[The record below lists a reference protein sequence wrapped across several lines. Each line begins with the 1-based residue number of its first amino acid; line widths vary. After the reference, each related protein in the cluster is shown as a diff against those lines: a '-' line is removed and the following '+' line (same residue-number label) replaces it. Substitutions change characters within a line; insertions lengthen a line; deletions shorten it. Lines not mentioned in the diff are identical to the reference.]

1 MSAFGGKADIAFC
14 TAYVRLWPTPA
25 KHLILRE
32 QGFPFLQCFTILFA
46 GRSKAGGSGAFVP
59 EHARI

>member
-1 MSAFGGKADIAFC
+1 MA
-14 TAYVRLWPTPA
+14 A
-25 KHLILRE
+25 KLLNLRA

-46 GRSKAGGSGAFVP
+46 GRSKAGGSGTFVH